1 MALDIMPFY
10 FCFYLFF
17 IYLLLFFHSIFL
29 FLFILFIII
38 FFAPEIF
45 DFLQYFHTVFSY
57 LACIR
62 KGNFQLDQT
71 TTLICFCLLPLC
83 CSAQTVI
90 YHDTRTI

>member
-17 IYLLLFFHSIFL
+17 IYLFFVSFYFFIFIY
-29 FLFILFIII
+29 FAYYY

-62 KGNFQLDQT
+62 KGHFQLDQT